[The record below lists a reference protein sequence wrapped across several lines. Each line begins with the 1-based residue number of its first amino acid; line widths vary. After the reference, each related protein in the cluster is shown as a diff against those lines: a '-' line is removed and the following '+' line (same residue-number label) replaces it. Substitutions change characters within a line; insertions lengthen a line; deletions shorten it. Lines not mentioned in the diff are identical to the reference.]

1 MDKMTGEEQIHV
13 WDKKIIYLKQDKE
26 WVNLF
31 GLDDCV
37 DPDRIVRI
45 CQQGSNNFMG

>member
-1 MDKMTGEEQIHV
+1 MDKMIGEERIHV

-31 GLDDCV
+31 GLD
-37 DPDRIVRI
+37 RRLR
-45 CQQGSNNFMG
+45 